1 MISNFRK
8 KSAFTLI
15 ELLVVIAIIAILAA
29 ILFPVFARARENARR
44 ASCQSNLK
52 QIGLGILQY
61 TQDYDEKYPMFQ
73 WNNATPNDINPA
85 YSWRRTT
92 FPYVKSTQIYE
103 CPSNTYSGRA
113 AYDSQGAQLAV
124 LPADAPRFP
133 ASYSINGA
141 GSYLGGTPVSETSAP
156 PTYNPTTLSAIA
168 DPARTIVVSEYSWVD
183 NRVNWDDGNATNAG
197 ATGLYFKG
205 HLGTSNFLFTDG
217 HVKALKPVATGN
229 PINMWNIEENQN
241 DFPSNTGLMER
252 LNTWQQIVNRG

>member
-73 WNNATPNDINPA
+73 WNGSGNGAVDIAN
-85 YSWRRTT
+85 SWRRTT

-103 CPSNTYSGRA
+103 CPSNTYSGRN
-113 AYDSQGAQLAV
+113 AYDSENNQMAV
-124 LPADAPRFP
+124 LPAGSPRFP
-133 ASYSINGA
+133 SSYTINGA
-141 GSYLGGTPVSETSAP
+141 GNPIGGTPVSETSAP
-156 PTYNPTTLSAIA
+156 PNYAPTTLAAIA
-168 DPARTIVVSEYSWVD
+168 DPAQTIVVCEYSWVD
-183 NRVNWDDGNATNAG
+183 NRLNWYDGCATNVNCN
-197 ATGLYFKG
+197 GLYFKG
-205 HLGTSNFLFTDG
+205 HLGNSNFLFTDG
-217 HVKALKPVATGN
+217 HVKALKPTSTGN

-241 DFPSNTGLMER
+241 DFPNNTDLMVR
-252 LNTWQQIVNRG
+252 LNTWQQIINRG